1 MPKFLRAMSLFWREL
16 GPEDLTQI
24 HSLHVTAAKALGRA
38 DLVRADSEEFFA
50 AILAGNGR
58 ICGVVDGQGLAGYGL
73 LQWGRAPVG
82 EIRTALGLSDA
93 MPFAL
98 LGGASVR
105 PDLWGN
111 GLHEGL
117 IERRVILAREIGVNR
132 LGTTSAPG
140 NTRSWTN
147 LMNRGFEIRA
157 LIEIYGGN
165 LRYVL
170 YRETDKPTL
179 PNSGGLWCPFGDIAT
194 QRHFLRGG
202 LSGSAWRVTAEGDYE
217 IAWSRFRRNTVDSP

>member
-1 MPKFLRAMSLFWREL
+1 MPTVSKAMSLFWREL
-16 GPEDLTQI
+16 GREDLAKI

-38 DLVRADSEEFFA
+38 ELVRADSEEFFA

-58 ICGVVDGQGLAGYGL
+58 ICGVADGHGLAGYGL
-73 LQWGRAPVG
+73 LQWGHAPVA
-82 EIRTALGLSDA
+82 EIRAALGLPDTE
-93 MPFAL
+93 PFAL

-105 PDLWGN
+105 PDLWGD

-117 IERRVILAREIGVNR
+117 IERRVILAREMGLSR

-147 LMNRGFEIRA
+147 LMNQGFAIRA
-157 LIEIYGGN
+157 LIEVYGGH

-170 YRETDKPTL
+170 YRETDKAATL
-179 PNSGGLWCPFGDIAT
+179 DAGSLWCPLGDLAS
-194 QRHFLRGG
+194 QRHFVRGG
-202 LSGSAWRVTAEGDYE
+202 LSGSAWRRTAEGDYE
-217 IAWSRFRRNTVDSP
+217 IAWSRFRRNSVDSV